1 MGCRPSRHSTG
12 RVGDSSWGN
21 DKDAYFRR
29 DSKKRKRM
37 KNGCIS
43 QRKPAEFSEFSSTS
57 KTYQRLSRNVSQCS
71 KITLR
76 LSTDGSTLE
85 IEKYDIDFHSNKEEL
100 LTKNTEW
107 RSSQDKPIRQING
120 IITGQASV
128 IRSESAP
135 QLNFLPSKLNTIL
148 EDGAG
153 HERFGFRLFTNGLK
167 PKSFRIKSKGK
178 IKHAKTFAN
187 CTSQG
192 EATENDLTKDQ
203 QQIPVEV
210 NEKFGDSVDK
220 NVNGALIDQ
229 QKLVVFDLVSE
240 GSEIS
245 CLETSK
251 HSSAK
256 SEAKNENVENKN
268 PPSTENNSK
277 SIRDEKMLVE
287 SIPQN
292 NYTGCSSNLKSSL
305 EVCDT
310 YPPNNDNADANSYE
324 CGSNIYSLD
333 QEANSDID
341 LRIEVNNSINKF
353 NEIML
358 RHQRTVNT
366 KFHGPDSTDNET
378 LVSVHASD
386 SSEIGEAN
394 LSPYQTPSSS
404 DNNAHLHK
412 KDTAVEDTIPDNSK
426 TVRDLIF
433 VKGTNSLSS
442 DSSITHTCN
451 ENEKAVLQ
459 DLAGNVG
466 DIESDCLPAAPP
478 TQLSTSEI
486 NEKNSCNCLPK
497 KPESDISH
505 DNELCKC
512 CYCKKVKCY
521 CAKLNGAT
529 DDSNVDNEIFPSCPD
544 EIIHRTD
551 VSRTEE
557 INEGQGIIA
566 SLKMCNDRTSSK
578 CDKDSI
584 KNGTILI
591 GISENSVQTQGS
603 CDHCGELTT
612 VATDRPLHLGGAVL
626 TNKFDE
632 GAMALCVKTSTTEGK
647 G

>member
-21 DKDAYFRR
+21 DKDGYFRR

-107 RSSQDKPIRQING
+107 RSSQDKSIRQING

-135 QLNFLPSKLNTIL
+135 QLNFLPSKLHTIL
-148 EDGAG
+148 EDGVG
-153 HERFGFRLFTNGLK
+153 PERFGFRLFTNGFK

-178 IKHAKTFAN
+178 IKQSKTFAN

-192 EATENDLTKDQ
+192 EATENDPTKDQ
-203 QQIPVEV
+203 KQIPVEV

-245 CLETSK
+245 CLETNKDSF
-251 HSSAK
+251 AK
-256 SEAKNENVENKN
+256 SKAKTENVENEN
-268 PPSTENNSK
+268 PPSSANNSK
-277 SIRDEKMLVE
+277 SLRDEKMLVE

-292 NYTGCSSNLKSSL
+292 NYTGCSSNPKNSL

-310 YPPNNDNADANSYE
+310 DPPNNDNADANSYE

-341 LRIEVNNSINKF
+341 LRTEVYHSINKF

-358 RHQRTVNT
+358 RRQHTVYT
-366 KFHGPDSTDNET
+366 KFHGPDSLDNET

-386 SSEIGEAN
+386 SSEIGETN
-394 LSPYQTPSSS
+394 LSPLQTSSS
-404 DNNAHLHK
+404 TDNSTSLYIKEGN
-412 KDTAVEDTIPDNSK
+412 TMEDTNHDYSKPD
-426 TVRDLIF
+426 RDLIF
-433 VKGTNSLSS
+433 VKGANGLSS
-442 DSSITHTCN
+442 NSSITHTCN
-451 ENEKAVLQ
+451 ENEKAELQ

-466 DIESDCLPAAPP
+466 VIEPDCFPAVPP

-486 NEKNSCNCLPK
+486 YENNNCLPK

-544 EIIHRTD
+544 EIVHRTD
-551 VSRTEE
+551 E

-612 VATDRPLHLGGAVL
+612 VATDRPLHLDGAIL
-626 TNKFDE
+626 TNKLDE
-632 GAMALCVKTSTTEGK
+632 GAMALCVKTSTIEGK
-647 G
+647 GS